1 LYQLKGID
9 WLISRFN
16 AGHGCILADEMGL
29 GKTCQV
35 CCSRMLVLYW
45 LHVASLSWIRTLDYL
60 FIMSTKFWQ
69 YIDPFCTPVNVCV
82 TSILTT
88 SHGGLYKI

>member
-1 LYQLKGID
+1 MFVGADIELRSYQLKGVD

-35 CCSRMLVLYW
+35 QLCASVLI
-45 LHVASLSWIRTLDYL
+45 LYL
-60 FIMSTKFWQ
+60 IFFSE
-69 YIDPFCTPVNVCV
+69 
-82 TSILTT
+82 IL
-88 SHGGLYKI
+88 

>member
-1 LYQLKGID
+1 MFACIVTDIELRSYQLKGID

-35 CCSRMLVLYW
+35 
-45 LHVASLSWIRTLDYL
+45 
-60 FIMSTKFWQ
+60 
-69 YIDPFCTPVNVCV
+69 
-82 TSILTT
+82 
-88 SHGGLYKI
+88 